1 MKYKM
6 DDGQSIK
13 KKTKLSYDLAVPPL
27 SIYSKEMNLLSY
39 RYRCIPMLIP
49 ASFIVTKH

>member
-1 MKYKM
+1 M

>member
-6 DDGQSIK
+6 DVVKVFK
-13 KKTKLSYDLAVPPL
+13 KKKLSYDLAIPPL